1 MALHYYGLVYYG
13 LHYLGGKLQER
24 IARLGAAER
33 KPQEEIARLEVA
45 ERKPLERI
53 AQLEVEEGGL
63 DLSAKD
69 GDATTV
75 ACE

>member
-1 MALHYYGLVYYG
+1 LALHYYGLVDYG
-13 LHYLGGKLQER
+13 LHYLDGKLQE
-24 IARLGAAER
+24 
-33 KPQEEIARLEVA
+33 EIAQLEVA
-45 ERKPLERI
+45 ERKPLEGI
-53 AQLEVEEGGL
+53 AQLGVEEGGL

>member
-13 LHYLGGKLQER
+13 LHYLGGKLQEG

-33 KPQEEIARLEVA
+33 KPQEGIARLEVA

>member
-1 MALHYYGLVYYG
+1 LALHYYGLVYYG
-13 LHYLGGKLQER
+13 LHYLGGKLQEG

>member
-13 LHYLGGKLQER
+13 LHYLGGKLQEG
-24 IARLGAAER
+24 IARLEVAER

-45 ERKPLERI
+45 ERKPLEGI
-53 AQLEVEEGGL
+53 AQLVVEEGSL
-63 DLSAKD
+63 DPYAKE

-75 ACE
+75 AGD

>member
-1 MALHYYGLVYYG
+1 LALHYYGLVYYG
-13 LHYLGGKLQER
+13 LHYLGGKLQE
-24 IARLGAAER
+24 G
-33 KPQEEIARLEVA
+33 IARLEVA

>member
-13 LHYLGGKLQER
+13 LRYLGGKLQEE
-24 IARLGAAER
+24 IAQPEVVER
-33 KPQEEIARLEVA
+33 KRLEG
-45 ERKPLERI
+45 I